1 MQSVANNTYKINKPA
16 LKALVTEIIE
26 GAAVVQ
32 DEANEDADKS
42 KPALGVLARIYN
54 RHEKNMLRRGLTY
67 SLDDRRPAAVPA
79 PVKFPSIEDDISL
92 DNSNFHLPQ
101 VWASFLDK
109 HPWDWFM
116 SVVPNDIIH
125 PESFDKLWDV
135 TIHHL
140 NRTIYGKNYWKD
152 KHKGVFWAIG
162 KEYQRR
168 GAIHGHALI
177 GGIPDYISR
186 NQIYNFLRDH
196 GAQFS
201 KIEDY
206 QKDCGAEYYMSKSTY
221 AWKRGEIDLSAT
233 MKHQMDGSRICGK
246 ALHQAYINEVTAV
259 RLRAAS
265 FVIS

>member
-1 MQSVANNTYKINKPA
+1 MQSVANSTYKSKRVD
-16 LKALVTEIIE
+16 LKRLVTEIFE
-26 GAAVVQ
+26 GAAAVQ
-32 DEANEDADKS
+32 ADVKENADRS
-42 KPALGVLARIYN
+42 KPPTGYLAQTYN
-54 RHEKNMLRRGLTY
+54 RHEKNLLRRGVTF
-67 SLDDRRPAAVPA
+67 SLPDRSPVPHPA
-79 PVKFPSIEDDISL
+79 PVKEASIEDDVAS
-92 DNSNFHLPQ
+92 DTSNFNLPQ

-152 KHKGVFWAIG
+152 KRKGVFWAIG

-177 GGIPDYISR
+177 GGVPDYISR

-206 QKDCGAEYYMSKSTY
+206 QKDCGADYYMSKSTY

-246 ALHQAYINEVTAV
+246 VLHKDFIDEITAV